1 MSNKCKKRWY
11 TIAAIAEEER
21 QRLIAIATDKPRA
34 KQLVVYCC
42 RDCNLFHIGHLRRRL
57 PDTAAT
63 PKPAPATSK
72 PPTAGQIRRAG
83 KRLEKDKARTARHG
97 LREAGWNIDDL
108 GIAADRAQDLADSL
122 RHAKRIA
129 DELFA
134 GLRPA

>member
-83 KRLEKDKARTARHG
+83 KRLEKDTKHVQRATDYVKPVGISTTLESPPTAH
-97 LREAGWNIDDL
+97 
-108 GIAADRAQDLADSL
+108 
-122 RHAKRIA
+122 RIW
-129 DELFA
+129 LIHFA
-134 GLRPA
+134 TQNA